1 LPDPPQSLY
10 PSFRRP
16 LRFVA
21 FNTTILA
28 HCDAVWGGRQPSH
41 LGFEIAT
48 SSDDQRGRIYHI
60 EASI

>member
-41 LGFEIAT
+41 LAYNMRRLA
-48 SSDDQRGRIYHI
+48 QLRRLNPCP
-60 EASI
+60 A

>member
-1 LPDPPQSLY
+1 MIS
-10 PSFRRP
+10 
-16 LRFVA
+16 
-21 FNTTILA
+21 
-28 HCDAVWGGRQPSH
+28 GGLKKK